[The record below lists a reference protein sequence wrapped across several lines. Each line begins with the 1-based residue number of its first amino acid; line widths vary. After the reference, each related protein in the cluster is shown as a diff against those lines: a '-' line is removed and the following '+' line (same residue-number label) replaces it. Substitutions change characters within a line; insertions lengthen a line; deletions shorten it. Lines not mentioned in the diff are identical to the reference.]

1 MSCKLTYKGNRYD
14 TLKELVDSEGLA
26 NSFNNILKK
35 KYSPIKN
42 IDNVVFDKVLNSLSS
57 LTKNE
62 VESVL
67 IDTRKANLSQ
77 AVNAI
82 IVEPSIINS
91 LSNKHIKDMVS
102 NIINKRTSLVSLDNI
117 MVEISNVDNFGTK
130 VERLDDSS
138 REFFDSCS
146 M

>member
-1 MSCKLTYKGNRYD
+1 MACKLTYKGNRYD

-42 IDNVVFDKVLNSLSS
+42 IDNVVFDKILNSLNS

-67 IDTRKANLSQ
+67 IDIGKANLSQ

-82 IVEPSIINS
+82 IIEPSIVNY
-91 LSNKHIKDMVS
+91 LSNKYIKNMVS
-102 NIINKRTSLVSLDNI
+102 NIINKKTSFVSLDNI
-117 MVEISNVDNFGTK
+117 VVEISNTDSFGTK

-138 REFFDSCS
+138 SEFFDSCS